1 MESSPRTVPL
11 FFLLFLNLFSV
22 RDLNEWQKRCILIYY
37 AYFGKGRT
45 KDMDSKKLTKDFV
58 VGNPLGIHA
67 RPASVF
73 VQAAADFES
82 EITVTNLE
90 SGHIADGR
98 SVMSMLMLSAPQG
111 TRIRLEIS
119 GRDADKAMEALSRLI
134 EGGFDE

>member
-1 MESSPRTVPL
+1 
-11 FFLLFLNLFSV
+11 
-22 RDLNEWQKRCILIYY
+22 
-37 AYFGKGRT
+37 
-45 KDMDSKKLTKDFV
+45 MDSKKLTKDFV

-82 EITVTNLE
+82 EIIVTNLE

-119 GRDADKAMEALSRLI
+119 GRDADKAMETLSRLI

>member
-1 MESSPRTVPL
+1 MDPK
-11 FFLLFLNLFSV
+11 NLV
-22 RDLNEWQKRCILIYY
+22 
-37 AYFGKGRT
+37 
-45 KDMDSKKLTKDFV
+45 KDFV
-58 VGNPLGIHA
+58 VSNPLGIHA

-82 EITVTNLE
+82 EISVTNLD
-90 SGHIADGR
+90 SGHVADGK

-119 GRDADKAMEALSRLI
+119 GRDADKAMDALSALI

>member
-1 MESSPRTVPL
+1 MGKQVYINMPS
-11 FFLLFLNLFSV
+11 
-22 RDLNEWQKRCILIYY
+22 LIV
-37 AYFGKGRT
+37 FGKGRI
-45 KDMDSKKLTKDFV
+45 KDMDPKNLAKEFV
-58 VGNPLGIHA
+58 VKNPLGIHA

-82 EITVTNLE
+82 EISVLNLD
-90 SGHIADGR
+90 SGHVADGK

-119 GRDADKAMEALSRLI
+119 GRDAEKAMDVLSALI